1 MKIRRLEEVCT
12 GIKLSI
18 PNKEGAEIAHAYGFI
33 LCNSLHDRPWM
44 FIEDVMVDESMR
56 GQGIGKQLIEELKKI
71 AAEKNC
77 YKIIACS
84 RYSRPKVHDFY
95 ASLSF
100 SRQGHEFRMDL

>member
-18 PNKEGAEIAHAYGFI
+18 TNKDGAEIARAYGYI
-33 LCNSLHDRPWM
+33 LCNSLHDRPFM

-56 GQGIGKQLIEELKKI
+56 GQGIGKQLIEELKQI

-84 RYSRPKVHDFY
+84 RFERPKVHQFY
-95 ASLSF
+95 TALEIKPH
-100 SRQGHEFRMDL
+100 GYEFRINL